1 MYVDVDVPTLCPP
14 EIMKMNREI
23 ISIKLFGHWGLI
35 QTQRSQEIIQ
45 ELFNEWKFR
54 SRNSSISSMDT
65 EIDCPTGIQEI
76 QLRIKDNR

>member
-1 MYVDVDVPTLCPP
+1 MYLPFVRLRLWKWTG
-14 EIMKMNREI
+14 
-23 ISIKLFGHWGLI
+23 KLYPSNFLATGDQWGLI
-35 QTQRSQEIIQ
+35 QEIIQ

-54 SRNSSISSMDT
+54 SRRNSSISSIDT

>member
-1 MYVDVDVPTLCPP
+1 MYLPFVRLRLWKWTG
-14 EIMKMNREI
+14 
-23 ISIKLFGHWGLI
+23 KLYPSNFLATGDQWGLI

-54 SRNSSISSMDT
+54 SRNSSISSIDT